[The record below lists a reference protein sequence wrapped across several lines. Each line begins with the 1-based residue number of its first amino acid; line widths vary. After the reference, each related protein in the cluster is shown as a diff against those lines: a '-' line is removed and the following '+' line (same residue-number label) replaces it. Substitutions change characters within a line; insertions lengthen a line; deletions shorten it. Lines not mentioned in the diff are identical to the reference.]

1 MSLQEQAEKLI
12 ADLKLVEMLSA
23 FGETHVVGNVAFGTT
38 TKADV
43 DIQVYAPAH
52 YEDVA
57 RDIVTKLSIIGL
69 FDIRER
75 RLKKS
80 KKYLITGTFLYKET
94 EWAIDITLTQPDTR
108 YIRDSYRFLLDYSSK
123 MTDEKR
129 TQIIEFKEAF
139 ADKKVTGDNAAFYI
153 YTAVLDKNISSIE
166 QMQEYLKTL

>member
-69 FDIRER
+69 FGIRER